1 MWRCRSYE
9 ELLAAAPSDIS
20 QADKQAKRQA
30 QQEAAQQL
38 EAARQKVHQLIWQL
52 LNLPSLLLSQARH
65 CCPDPGNFIGSAQ
78 LTSRGR

>member
-20 QADKQAKRQA
+20 QADKQAQKQA

-38 EAARQKVHQLIWQL
+38 EAARQKV
-52 LNLPSLLLSQARH
+52 NLESARPAGLWLLLSIAVTSQASL
-65 CCPDPGNFIGSAQ
+65 PS
-78 LTSRGR
+78 SR